1 MRPLRAPIPVNRDL
15 LRVNLSSN
23 DECYTYLLAD
33 NKITER
39 SFSYRRGVCRGVP
52 GGHRVVDKMPS
63 GGGWEEITQEA
74 RMCAKRETIV
84 WWPPRTP
91 ALPWDAES
99 G

>member
-1 MRPLRAPIPVNRDL
+1 MMRPLRAPIPVNRDL

-52 GGHRVVDKMPS
+52 GGHRVVDQVLLWS
-63 GGGWEEITQEA
+63 GWEENTE
-74 RMCAKRETIV
+74 
-84 WWPPRTP
+84 RTTEQQGK
-91 ALPWDAES
+91 DVC
-99 G
+99 